1 MLDRLRCL
9 QHPVAE
15 VRQPHARRATVG
27 AGAAG
32 TPQRCQRR
40 LDARVV
46 ATRRDQLTHL
56 RRNGQQLPKRRTVR
70 CEYLASDEFRIEF
83 DTHGEIGSLYD
94 ARYER
99 EIIAEGASGNQLVLY
114 EDRPMFWDAW
124 DIDPFYL
131 EKPYPIHDMSEWRVV
146 EEGPLRATVEIVR
159 RFGKSTIRQRISLW
173 CNSRRID
180 FDTEVDWQE
189 RQNLLRV
196 LFPLRLNA
204 TRATCEIQ
212 FGAVERP
219 THRNTSWDWAR
230 FEVCAHRWVDLSE
243 GGYGVALMNNGK
255 YGHSLLHNTLGI
267 SLLKSAVIPDPQ
279 ADRGVHRFMYSL
291 LPHAGDWREAQVTRR
306 AYELNAPL
314 RPVTVM
320 GEVPAEGR
328 SFLRVESDHVVVE
341 TIKTAD
347 DGDGL
352 IVRMYEAHNQRG
364 QVRLDF
370 GDRWSRRWKSI
381 CWNAR
386 PDR

>member
-1 MLDRLRCL
+1 MLSPGDAPTRRTHPPGRLPVLDRLRCL

-131 EKPYPIHDMSEWRVV
+131 EKPYPIHDISEWRVV
-146 EEGPLRATVEIVR
+146 EDGPLRATVE
-159 RFGKSTIRQRISLW
+159 G
-173 CNSRRID
+173 
-180 FDTEVDWQE
+180 
-189 RQNLLRV
+189 
-196 LFPLRLNA
+196 
-204 TRATCEIQ
+204 
-212 FGAVERP
+212 
-219 THRNTSWDWAR
+219 
-230 FEVCAHRWVDLSE
+230 
-243 GGYGVALMNNGK
+243 
-255 YGHSLLHNTLGI
+255 
-267 SLLKSAVIPDPQ
+267 
-279 ADRGVHRFMYSL
+279 
-291 LPHAGDWREAQVTRR
+291 
-306 AYELNAPL
+306 
-314 RPVTVM
+314 
-320 GEVPAEGR
+320 
-328 SFLRVESDHVVVE
+328 VE

-364 QVRLDF
+364 QVCLDF
-370 GDRWSRRWKSI
+370 GRPVESAVEVARDRTGHGGGEQGAVQRASVRDYSSSHRG
-381 CWNAR
+381 
-386 PDR
+386 